1 MLDQENASSERSII
15 LSATV
20 AITND
25 LAHVIH
31 EENRFVTEITC
42 VGENRYQ
49 SDFII
54 SGTHR
59 YLYENPEIASHVSGT
74 TFFEVSRQ
82 LMKAVGHIYYTV
94 PLNSRFTLQKV
105 SIEFVQW
112 GRIGS
117 TISAMISVRPPIG
130 KTIIYGHY
138 EFQIDYVD
146 AGQLLGRFIV
156 DATALSSGAEKR
168 LISKQFSDRPG

>member
-1 MLDQENASSERSII
+1 VSE
-15 LSATV
+15 TF
-20 AITND
+20 AITNE
-25 LAHVIH
+25 LAHVTY
-31 EENRFVTEITC
+31 EENRFVREVTC

-49 SDFII
+49 SDFVI

-82 LMKAVGHIYYTV
+82 LMKAVGHIYYSV

-105 SIEFVQW
+105 SIDFVQW

-117 TISAMISVRPPIG
+117 TISAMICVRPPLG
-130 KTIIYGHY
+130 KKSIYGHY
-138 EFQIDYVD
+138 NFQIDYVD
-146 AGQLLGRFIV
+146 SGQLLGRFIV
-156 DATALSSGAEKR
+156 DATALSSSAEKR
-168 LISKQFSDRPG
+168 LISKQFSDRSG